1 MCACDRYAAARRST
15 SFSCS
20 NSRTRLSALA
30 TSRRSSVSTGGGVTP
45 WDWSRSFCTQ
55 SCNAERD
62 IPISSLTWR
71 WVIPAFTIATASRLN
86 SSEYFLGI
94 VNILPAQPFQSH
106 AVKESTKPTADP
118 IAGITGIRRG
128 KRMRTTV
135 PATGEVPRHADYIE
149 RHWDLPWRPDQWW
162 NADLTYVWTTA
173 GFCYVSFVTDVF
185 SRRILGWRVWT
196 SMKTELVTS
205 ALNQALFTRRR
216 TEATFTSQGLVHHSD
231 AGSQY
236 LSLAF
241 SDELHKAGIVGSI
254 GTVGDALDNAVM
266 ESTIGLFKTEVIDNE
281 RRTWTSWRQVEAA
294 VASWVTWYNH
304 ERLHSSIG
312 DVPPAEYEQTYHGL
326 THAADTTVAD

>member
-1 MCACDRYAAARRST
+1 MQYVHSYRDRFGVEPILTVLNQHDMGIAPSTYYAHAARDFAPT
-15 SFSCS
+15 EAELTEAYLV
-20 NSRTRLSALA
+20 NRLFDLWVKNRRVYGRRKLWKAAL
-30 TSRRSSVSTGGGVTP
+30 RDGYDIGRDQV
-45 WDWSRSFCTQ
+45 
-55 SCNAERD
+55 ER
-62 IPISSLTWR
+62 LM
-71 WVIPAFTIATASRLN
+71 
-86 SSEYFLGI
+86 
-94 VNILPAQPFQSH
+94 
-106 AVKESTKPTADP
+106 K

-162 NADLTYVWTTA
+162 IADLTYVWTTA

-216 TEATFTSQGLVHHSD
+216 TDATFTSQGLVHHSD

-326 THAADTTVAD
+326 THAADTTVAA

>member
-1 MCACDRYAAARRST
+1 MQYVHSYRDRFGVEPILTVLNQHDMGIAPSTYYAHAARDFAPT
-15 SFSCS
+15 EAELTEAYLV
-20 NSRTRLSALA
+20 NRLFDLWVKNRRVYGRRKLWKAALRA
-30 TSRRSSVSTGGGVTP
+30 GYDIGRDQV
-45 WDWSRSFCTQ
+45 
-55 SCNAERD
+55 ER
-62 IPISSLTWR
+62 LM
-71 WVIPAFTIATASRLN
+71 
-86 SSEYFLGI
+86 
-94 VNILPAQPFQSH
+94 
-106 AVKESTKPTADP
+106 K

-162 NADLTYVWTTA
+162 IADLTYVWTTA

-216 TEATFTSQGLVHHSD
+216 TDVTFTSQGLVHHSD

-312 DVPPAEYEQTYHGL
+312 DVPPAEYEQAYHGL
-326 THAADTTVAD
+326 THAADTTVAA